1 MRVEALLQFALAI
14 AFIVLWVFMPT
25 WSISGAN
32 YSISLTPWGYVVR
45 FFGETH
51 VIPPPTVY
59 AVWLFALDAGLLPLI
74 WRRSRYSLYLAAL
87 FSVLSIS
94 MLMDTILFQ
103 QRYLQFH
110 GYTIA
115 PTPNGYIYV
124 SLPTKPVLG
133 LPTYVLLSTKPVLGL
148 PTYILLALTILSI
161 FNMAT
166 RARWLGTRVIED
178 PIIAI
183 ERVLKVLHIEYSRI
197 EGGVKVGGI
206 KIIRR
211 DDSLLLVNDHRIDE
225 VDLGTAITEAVKVGL
240 KQPVSVGVV
249 DYGED

>member
-1 MRVEALLQFALAI
+1 MRVEVLLQFALAI
-14 AFIVLWVFMPT
+14 AFIVLWVFMPA
-25 WSISGAN
+25 WSIGGAN
-32 YSISLTPWGYVVR
+32 YSISLMPWGYVVE

-51 VIPPPTVY
+51 IIPPPTVY
-59 AVWLFALDAGLLPLI
+59 AVWLFTIDAGLLPLV

-87 FSVLSIS
+87 FSVLSLS

-115 PTPNGYIYV
+115 PTPTGYI
-124 SLPTKPVLG
+124 
-133 LPTYVLLSTKPVLGL
+133 YVLLSTKPVLGL

-240 KQPVSVGVV
+240 KQPVSVGVI

>member
-1 MRVEALLQFALAI
+1 VRVEALLQFALAI
-14 AFIVLWVFMPT
+14 AYVVLWVFMPA

-32 YSISLTPWGYVVR
+32 YSISLTPWGYAVR
-45 FFGETH
+45 FFSETH

-59 AVWLFALDAGLLPLI
+59 AVWLFALDAGLLPLV
-74 WRRSRYSLYLAAL
+74 WRRSRYSLYLATL
-87 FSVLSIS
+87 FSVLSLS

-124 SLPTKPVLG
+124 FLPTKPVLG
-133 LPTYVLLSTKPVLGL
+133 LPTYVLL
-148 PTYILLALTILSI
+148 ALTILSI
-161 FNMAT
+161 FNMVT

-178 PIIAI
+178 PIVAV
-183 ERVLKVLHIEYSRI
+183 ERVLKVLHIEYSRV

-240 KQPVSVGVV
+240 KQPVSVGVF

>member
-1 MRVEALLQFALAI
+1 MRIEALLQFVLAVV
-14 AFIVLWVFMPT
+14 FIVLWVFMPT
-25 WSISGAN
+25 WSMSGLN
-32 YSISLTPWGYVVR
+32 YSISLTPWGFVVR

-87 FSVLSIS
+87 FSVLSLS

-115 PTPNGYIYV
+115 PTPTGYIYV
-124 SLPTKPVLG
+124 SLLTKPVLG
-133 LPTYVLLSTKPVLGL
+133 LPTYVLL
-148 PTYILLALTILSI
+148 ALVILSI
-161 FNMAT
+161 FNMVT
-166 RARWLGTRVIED
+166 RARWLGTGLED
-178 PIIAI
+178 PIVAV
-183 ERVLKVLHIEYSRI
+183 ERVLKALNIEYSRI
-197 EGGVKVGGI
+197 EHGVEVGSI
-206 KIIRR
+206 KIVRQGG
-211 DDSLLLVNDHRIDE
+211 SLWLVRGGEATE
-225 VDLGTAITEAVKVGL
+225 VDLKTAITEAVKVGL
-240 KQPVSVGVV
+240 RQPVSVGVV

>member
-1 MRVEALLQFALAI
+1 VRVEALLQFALAI
-14 AFIVLWVFMPT
+14 AYVVLWVFMPA

-32 YSISLTPWGYVVR
+32 YSISLTPWGYAVR
-45 FFGETH
+45 FFSETH

-59 AVWLFALDAGLLPLI
+59 AVWLFALDAGLLPLV
-74 WRRSRYSLYLAAL
+74 WRRSRYSLYLATL
-87 FSVLSIS
+87 FSVLSLS

-124 SLPTKPVLG
+124 FLPTKPVLG
-133 LPTYVLLSTKPVLGL
+133 LPTYVLL
-148 PTYILLALTILSI
+148 ALTTLSI

-166 RARWLGTRVIED
+166 RARWLGAEAIED
-178 PIIAI
+178 PIVAV
-183 ERVLKVLHIEYSRI
+183 ERVLKALHIEYSRI
-197 EGGVKVGGI
+197 EGGVEVGGI
-206 KIIRR
+206 KITRQGS
-211 DDSLLLVNDHRIDE
+211 SLRLVRGSEAIE
-225 VDLGTAITEAVKVGL
+225 VDLKTAIIETIKAGL

>member
-14 AFIVLWVFMPT
+14 AFIVLWVFMPA

-59 AVWLFALDAGLLPLI
+59 AIWLFALDAGLLPLI

-87 FSVLSIS
+87 FSVLSLS

-133 LPTYVLLSTKPVLGL
+133 LPTY
-148 PTYILLALTILSI
+148 ILLALTILSI
-161 FNMAT
+161 FNMIT

-225 VDLGTAITEAVKVGL
+225 VDLGTAITEAVKAGFRQQVG
-240 KQPVSVGVV
+240 VGVV

>member
-1 MRVEALLQFALAI
+1 VRVEALLQFALAI
-14 AFIVLWVFMPT
+14 AYVVLWVFMPA

-59 AVWLFALDAGLLPLI
+59 AVWLFALDAGLLPLV
-74 WRRSRYSLYLAAL
+74 WRRSRYSLYLATL
-87 FSVLSIS
+87 FSVLSLS

-115 PTPNGYIYV
+115 PTPTGYI
-124 SLPTKPVLG
+124 
-133 LPTYVLLSTKPVLGL
+133 YVLLSTKPVLGL

-166 RARWLGTRVIED
+166 RARWLGAETIED
-178 PIIAI
+178 PIVAV

>member
-25 WSISGAN
+25 WSISGVN
-32 YSISLTPWGYVVR
+32 YSVSLMPWGYVVE

-59 AVWLFALDAGLLPLI
+59 AVWLFALNAGLLPLI

-87 FSVLSIS
+87 FSVLSLS
-94 MLMDTILFQ
+94 MLMDTVLFQ

-133 LPTYVLLSTKPVLGL
+133 LPTYVLL
-148 PTYILLALTILSI
+148 ALTILSI
-161 FNMAT
+161 FNMVT
-166 RARWLGTRVIED
+166 RARWLGAEAIED
-178 PIIAI
+178 PIVAV
-183 ERVLKVLHIEYSRI
+183 ERVLKALHIEYSRI
-197 EGGVKVGGI
+197 VGGVEVGGVRI
-206 KIIRR
+206 VGQGG
-211 DDSLLLVNDHRIDE
+211 SLWLVRGMGETKEAIE
-225 VDLGTAITEAVKVGL
+225 VDLKTAIIEAVKAGLRQQVG
-240 KQPVSVGVV
+240 VGVV

>member
-25 WSISGAN
+25 WLMSGVN

-45 FFGETH
+45 FFGETY

-59 AVWLFALDAGLLPLI
+59 AVWLFALDAGLLPLV

-115 PTPNGYIYV
+115 PTPTGYIYV

-133 LPTYVLLSTKPVLGL
+133 LPTYVLL
-148 PTYILLALTILSI
+148 ALVILSI

-166 RARWLGTRVIED
+166 RARWLGTSLED
-178 PIIAI
+178 PIIVI
-183 ERVLKVLHIEYSRI
+183 ERVLKALNIEYSRI
-197 EGGVKVGGI
+197 EHGVEVGGVRIVRQGG
-206 KIIRR
+206 
-211 DDSLLLVNDHRIDE
+211 SLWLVRGGEATE
-225 VDLGTAITEAVKVGL
+225 VDLKTAITEAVKVGL
-240 KQPVSVGVV
+240 KKPVSVGVV

>member
-14 AFIVLWVFMPT
+14 AYVVLWVFMPA

-32 YSISLTPWGYVVR
+32 YSISLMPWGYVVR
-45 FFGETH
+45 FFSETH

-59 AVWLFALDAGLLPLI
+59 AVWLFAIGAGLLPLV
-74 WRRSRYSLYLAAL
+74 WRRSRYSLYLATL
-87 FSVLSIS
+87 FSVLSLS

-124 SLPTKPVLG
+124 LLPTKPVLG
-133 LPTYVLLSTKPVLGL
+133 LPTYVLL
-148 PTYILLALTILSI
+148 ALVILSI
-161 FNMAT
+161 FNAAT
-166 RARWLGTRVIED
+166 RARWLGAEAIED
-178 PIIAI
+178 PIVAV
-183 ERVLKVLHIEYSRI
+183 ERVLKALNIEYSRI
-197 EGGVKVGGI
+197 KYGVEVGGVRIVGQGGSLWLV
-206 KIIRR
+206 R
-211 DDSLLLVNDHRIDE
+211 DMGETKEAIE
-225 VDLGTAITEAVKVGL
+225 VDLKTAIIETIKAGL

>member
-1 MRVEALLQFALAI
+1 VRVEALLQFALAI
-14 AFIVLWVFMPT
+14 AFIVLWVFMPA

-59 AVWLFALDAGLLPLI
+59 AVWLFALDAGLLPLV
-74 WRRSRYSLYLAAL
+74 WRRSRYSLYLATL
-87 FSVLSIS
+87 FSVLSLS

-115 PTPNGYIYV
+115 PTPTGYI
-124 SLPTKPVLG
+124 
-133 LPTYVLLSTKPVLGL
+133 YVLLSTKPVLGL

-178 PIIAI
+178 PIVAV

-211 DDSLLLVNDHRIDE
+211 DDSLLLVNEHRIDE

>member
-14 AFIVLWVFMPT
+14 AYVVLWVFMPT

-59 AVWLFALDAGLLPLI
+59 AVWLFALNAGLLPLI
-74 WRRSRYSLYLAAL
+74 WRKSRYSLYLAAL

-133 LPTYVLLSTKPVLGL
+133 LPTYVLL
-148 PTYILLALTILSI
+148 ALVILSI

-166 RARWLGTRVIED
+166 KARWLGGTPED
-178 PIIAI
+178 PIAAI
-183 ERVLKVLHIEYSRI
+183 ERVLKALNIKYSRI
-197 EGGVKVGGI
+197 KYGVEVGGVRIVGGVG
-206 KIIRR
+206 IIGQGGSLWLIR
-211 DDSLLLVNDHRIDE
+211 DIGETKEVIE
-225 VDLGTAITEAVKVGL
+225 VDLETAIIEAVKAGL
-240 KQPVSVGVV
+240 RQPVSVGVV

>member
-14 AFIVLWVFMPT
+14 AFIVLWVFMPA

-59 AVWLFALDAGLLPLI
+59 AIWLFALDAGLLPLI

-87 FSVLSIS
+87 FSVLSLS

-115 PTPNGYIYV
+115 PTPTGYI
-124 SLPTKPVLG
+124 
-133 LPTYVLLSTKPVLGL
+133 YVLLSTKPVLGL

-240 KQPVSVGVV
+240 KQPVSVGVI

>member
-14 AFIVLWVFMPT
+14 AFIVLWVFMPA

-59 AVWLFALDAGLLPLI
+59 AIWLFALDAGLLPLI

-87 FSVLSIS
+87 FSVLSLS

-115 PTPNGYIYV
+115 PTPTGYI
-124 SLPTKPVLG
+124 
-133 LPTYVLLSTKPVLGL
+133 YVLLSTKPVLGL

>member
-25 WSISGAN
+25 WLMSGVN

-45 FFGETH
+45 FFGETY

-59 AVWLFALDAGLLPLI
+59 AVWIFAIGAGLTPLV
-74 WRRSRYSLYLAAL
+74 WRRSRYSLYLAVL
-87 FSVLSIS
+87 FSVLSLS

-115 PTPNGYIYV
+115 PTPTGYIYV
-124 SLPTKPVLG
+124 SLPTRPVLG
-133 LPTYVLLSTKPVLGL
+133 LPTYVLL
-148 PTYILLALTILSI
+148 ALVALSI
-161 FNMAT
+161 INAAT

-178 PIIAI
+178 PIIVI
-183 ERVLKVLHIEYSRI
+183 ERVLKALNIEYSRI
-197 EGGVKVGGI
+197 EHGVEVGGVRIVGQGG
-206 KIIRR
+206 
-211 DDSLLLVNDHRIDE
+211 SLWLVRGMGETKEAIE
-225 VDLGTAITEAVKVGL
+225 VDLKTAITEAVKAGFR
-240 KQPVSVGVV
+240 QPMSVGVV

>member
-1 MRVEALLQFALAI
+1 VRVEALLQFALAI
-14 AFIVLWVFMPT
+14 AFIVLWVFVPT
-25 WSISGAN
+25 WSMSGAN
-32 YSISLTPWGYVVR
+32 YSISLTPWGYAVR

-59 AVWLFALDAGLLPLI
+59 AVWLFALDAGLLPLV

-87 FSVLSIS
+87 FSVLSLS

-115 PTPNGYIYV
+115 PTPTGYI
-124 SLPTKPVLG
+124 
-133 LPTYVLLSTKPVLGL
+133 YVLLSTKPVLGL

-211 DDSLLLVNDHRIDE
+211 DDSLLLVNEHRIDE

>member
-25 WSISGAN
+25 WSISGVN
-32 YSISLTPWGYVVR
+32 YSISLMPWGYVVK
-45 FFGETH
+45 FFGETY

-59 AVWLFALDAGLLPLI
+59 AVWIFAIGAGLTPLV
-74 WRRSRYSLYLAAL
+74 WRRSRYSLYLAVL

-115 PTPNGYIYV
+115 PTPTGYIYV
-124 SLPTKPVLG
+124 SLPTRPVLG
-133 LPTYVLLSTKPVLGL
+133 LPTYVLL
-148 PTYILLALTILSI
+148 ALVALSI
-161 FNMAT
+161 INAAT

-178 PIIAI
+178 PIIVI
-183 ERVLKVLHIEYSRI
+183 ERVLKALNIEYSRI
-197 EGGVKVGGI
+197 EHGVEVGGVRIVGQGG
-206 KIIRR
+206 
-211 DDSLLLVNDHRIDE
+211 SLWLVRGMGETKEAIE
-225 VDLGTAITEAVKVGL
+225 VDLKTAITEAVKAGFR
-240 KQPVSVGVV
+240 QPMSVGVV

>member
-14 AFIVLWVFMPT
+14 AFIVLWVFVPT
-25 WSISGAN
+25 WSLSGVN
-32 YSISLTPWGYVVR
+32 YSISLMPWGFVVR

-59 AVWLFALDAGLLPLI
+59 AVWLFALSAGLLPLI
-74 WRRSRYSLYLAAL
+74 WRRGRYSLYLAAL

-94 MLMDTILFQ
+94 MFMDTILFQ

-133 LPTYVLLSTKPVLGL
+133 LPTYVLL
-148 PTYILLALTILSI
+148 ALVILSI
-161 FNMAT
+161 FNMVT
-166 RARWLGTRVIED
+166 RARWLGAEAIED
-178 PIIAI
+178 PIVAV
-183 ERVLKVLHIEYSRI
+183 ERVLKALHIEYSRI
-197 EGGVKVGGI
+197 VGGVEVGGVRI
-206 KIIRR
+206 VGQGG
-211 DDSLLLVNDHRIDE
+211 SLWLVRGMGETKEAIE
-225 VDLGTAITEAVKVGL
+225 VDLKTAIIEAVKAGLRQQVG
-240 KQPVSVGVV
+240 VGVV

>member
-14 AFIVLWVFMPT
+14 AFIVLWVFMPA

-59 AVWLFALDAGLLPLI
+59 AIWLFALDAGLLPLI
-74 WRRSRYSLYLAAL
+74 WRRSRYSLYLATL
-87 FSVLSIS
+87 FSVLSLS

-115 PTPNGYIYV
+115 PTPTGYIYV
-124 SLPTKPVLG
+124 F
-133 LPTYVLLSTKPVLGL
+133 LSTKPVLGL
-148 PTYILLALTILSI
+148 PTYILLALVILSI
-161 FNMAT
+161 FNMIT

>member
-1 MRVEALLQFALAI
+1 VRVEALLQFALAI

-25 WSISGAN
+25 WSLSGVN
-32 YSISLTPWGYVVR
+32 YSVSLMPWGFVVR

-59 AVWLFALDAGLLPLI
+59 AVWLFALGAGLLPLI

-87 FSVLSIS
+87 FSVLSLS

-133 LPTYVLLSTKPVLGL
+133 LPTYVLL
-148 PTYILLALTILSI
+148 ALVILSI
-161 FNMAT
+161 FNMVT
-166 RARWLGTRVIED
+166 RARWLGAEAIED
-178 PIIAI
+178 PIVAV
-183 ERVLKVLHIEYSRI
+183 ERVLKALHIEYSRI
-197 EGGVKVGGI
+197 VGGVEVGGVRI
-206 KIIRR
+206 VRQGG
-211 DDSLLLVNDHRIDE
+211 SLWLVRGMGETKEAIE
-225 VDLGTAITEAVKVGL
+225 VDLKTAITEAVKVGL
-240 KQPVSVGVV
+240 RQPVIGVV

>member
-14 AFIVLWVFMPT
+14 AYVVLWVFMPA

-45 FFGETH
+45 FFSETH

-59 AVWLFALDAGLLPLI
+59 AVWLFAIGAGLLPLV
-74 WRRSRYSLYLAAL
+74 WRRSRYSLYLATL
-87 FSVLSIS
+87 FSVLSLS

-115 PTPNGYIYV
+115 PTPTGYI
-124 SLPTKPVLG
+124 
-133 LPTYVLLSTKPVLGL
+133 YVLLSTKPVLGL

-161 FNMAT
+161 FNMIT

-197 EGGVKVGGI
+197 EGGVKVGGVRI
-206 KIIRR
+206 VRQGG
-211 DDSLLLVNDHRIDE
+211 SLWLVRGGETIE
-225 VDLGTAITEAVKVGL
+225 VDLKTAITEAVKVGL
-240 KQPVSVGVV
+240 RQPVSVGVV

>member
-14 AFIVLWVFMPT
+14 AFIVLWVFMPA

-59 AVWLFALDAGLLPLI
+59 AIWLFALDAGLLPLI

-87 FSVLSIS
+87 FSVLSLS

-115 PTPNGYIYV
+115 PTPTGYI
-124 SLPTKPVLG
+124 
-133 LPTYVLLSTKPVLGL
+133 YVLLSTKPVLGL

-225 VDLGTAITEAVKVGL
+225 VDLGTAITEAVKAGFRQQVG
-240 KQPVSVGVV
+240 VGVV

>member
-1 MRVEALLQFALAI
+1 MRIEALLQFALAI
-14 AFIVLWVFMPT
+14 AFIVLWVFMPA
-25 WSISGAN
+25 WSMSGAN
-32 YSISLTPWGYVVR
+32 YSISLTPWGYVIK

-59 AVWLFALDAGLLPLI
+59 AIWLFALDAGLLPLI

-87 FSVLSIS
+87 FSVLSLS

-110 GYTIA
+110 GYTIV
-115 PTPNGYIYV
+115 PTPTGYIYV
-124 SLPTKPVLG
+124 SLPTRPM
-133 LPTYVLLSTKPVLGL
+133 LGL

-161 FNMAT
+161 FNMVT

-178 PIIAI
+178 PIVAV
-183 ERVLKVLHIEYSRI
+183 ERVLKALHIEYSRI
-197 EGGVKVGGI
+197 EGGVEVGGI
-206 KIIRR
+206 KIIRQGS
-211 DDSLLLVNDHRIDE
+211 SLRLVRGSEALE
-225 VDLGTAITEAVKVGL
+225 VDLKTAIIETIKAGL

>member
-1 MRVEALLQFALAI
+1 
-14 AFIVLWVFMPT
+14 MPA

-32 YSISLTPWGYVVR
+32 YSISLTPWGYAVR
-45 FFGETH
+45 FFSETH

-59 AVWLFALDAGLLPLI
+59 AVWLFAIGAGLLPLV
-74 WRRSRYSLYLAAL
+74 WRRSRYSLYLATL
-87 FSVLSIS
+87 FSVLSLS
-94 MLMDTILFQ
+94 MLIDTVLFQ

-115 PTPNGYIYV
+115 PTPTGYIYV
-124 SLPTKPVLG
+124 SLPAKPTLG
-133 LPTYVLLSTKPVLGL
+133 I

-161 FNMAT
+161 FNMIT

-178 PIIAI
+178 PIVAV
-183 ERVLKVLHIEYSRI
+183 ERVLKVLHIEYSRV
-197 EGGVKVGGI
+197 EDGVKVGGI